1 MVATRAVKLTE
12 KLFKFFTKIL
22 SKFELY
28 SNLKGINSVREKIK
42 FISRH
47 FLADLRYTVHIS
59 VLFIWIK
66 QINKVNVTM

>member
-12 KLFKFFTKIL
+12 KQLKFFTKIL

-42 FISRH
+42 FISLY
-47 FLADLRYTVHIS
+47 FLADLRYTVNIS